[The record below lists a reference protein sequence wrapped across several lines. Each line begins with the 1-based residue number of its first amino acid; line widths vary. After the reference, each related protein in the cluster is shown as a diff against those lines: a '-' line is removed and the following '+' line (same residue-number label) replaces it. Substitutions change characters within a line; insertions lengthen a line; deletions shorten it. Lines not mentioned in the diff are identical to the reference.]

1 MLGRLPPVVALA
13 AACASGGA
21 SGGTTPTPYTPSS
34 AQVGDRPA
42 QPPKASDLVR
52 YGPNAL
58 RYVVRRQLHI
68 QQGLAQQTHTQDLGT
83 RTFLT
88 VAMSGPPDNIGYPTT
103 FTVDS
108 IVADSGTPTQI
119 KDNLD
124 RAKRLV
130 FSGRV
135 ASGGEFVNG
144 VPSDNAAAQSLIQ
157 LLGGFRDFLP
167 RIPRAGLE
175 LGTTWSDT
183 LDRSQ
188 KGGGRDVTF
197 HTVVQGRATAWED
210 YAGTRSL
217 RLAGTVSYTV
227 AGTAQTAGQPVQIA
241 GQGTGTGVSFIAADG
256 RFMGAESRD
265 SANLT
270 YRFLNEGVTLPVVQ
284 VTRTTVA
291 VLP

>member
-21 SGGTTPTPYTPSS
+21 SGGRTPTPYAPSS
-34 AQVGDRPA
+34 AHVGDRPA
-42 QPPKASDLVR
+42 QPPNASDLVR

-157 LLGGFRDFLP
+157 LLRRFPDVLP
-167 RIPRAGLE
+167 RIPRAVPA
-175 LGTTWSDT
+175 LGAARTATPNRT
-183 LDRSQ
+183 QQR
-188 KGGGRDVTF
+188 GTRDVTI
-197 HTVVQGRATAWED
+197 HTVVQARATAWED
-210 YAGTRSL
+210 YAGTRTL
-217 RLAGTVSYTV
+217 RVAGAVSY
-227 AGTAQTAGQPVQIA
+227 
-241 GQGTGTGVSFIAADG
+241 
-256 RFMGAESRD
+256 
-265 SANLT
+265 
-270 YRFLNEGVTLPVVQ
+270 
-284 VTRTTVA
+284 
-291 VLP
+291 